1 MEQIERDL
9 YNASVQLIET
19 RYPLGWGGAAAIRTV
34 SGKIFNSV
42 APDTKNDELTL

>member
-9 YNASVQLIET
+9 YIASVRLIET
-19 RYPLGWGGAAAIRTV
+19 RYPLGWSAAAIRTV
-34 SGKIFNSV
+34 SGKILNSV